1 VAAALRAR
9 PDDSRLVQ
17 LQGEAA
23 LYNGDH
29 TTAEASFQRAI
40 ELDPNDLSAYE
51 KLARYLMVTGRP
63 DEVVRTYE
71 AALQKNPDAGSL
83 HLMVGSL
90 YEMRG
95 RVPDAIQ
102 RYEDAV
108 RLDPSLAVAKN
119 NLAYLLAD
127 TGGNLDRALDLAQ
140 EARGLLPDNPNAAD
154 TLGWVLYKK
163 NSPEA
168 AVMHL
173 REAVR
178 SMEPD
183 DPQLSIVR
191 HHLALAYEAAGE
203 FQSARELVDE
213 VLAEVSERRKRAAGE
228 QGEAPPEPP
237 WVAELRAL
245 RERLQ
250 GRGSEG

>member
-1 VAAALRAR
+1 
-9 PDDSRLVQ
+9 
-17 LQGEAA
+17 
-23 LYNGDH
+23 
-29 TTAEASFQRAI
+29 
-40 ELDPNDLSAYE
+40 
-51 KLARYLMVTGRP
+51 
-63 DEVVRTYE
+63 
-71 AALQKNPDAGSL
+71 
-83 HLMVGSL
+83 MVGSL

-140 EARGLLPDNPNAAD
+140 EARGLLPDNANAAD

-163 NSPEA
+163 NSPDA
-168 AVMHL
+168 AVVHL

-183 DPQLSIVR
+183 DPQLPMVR
-191 HHLALAYEAAGE
+191 HHLALAYEAAGD
-203 FQSARELVDE
+203 FQSARDVVDE
-213 VLAEVSERRKRAAGE
+213 LLAELAERRKTAAGE
-228 QGEAPPEPP
+228 QGNAPPDPP
-237 WVAELRAL
+237 WVAGSGPSRAPPGKAPRVVKKAPRRPMHL
-245 RERLQ
+245 PPASRPPGPRLARSP
-250 GRGSEG
+250 GVDRTAAGGMP